1 MPLAF
6 VTLLYD
12 IVVVAEHG
20 GPVIALSL
28 GLVAQRPS
36 PGMILT
42 FAFMDF
48 FQNICS
54 FFLVKTTSVGAI
66 KRTMI

>member
-1 MPLAF
+1 MLLAF
-6 VTLLYD
+6 VTPPYD

-20 GPVIALSL
+20 GLVIALSL

-48 FQNICS
+48 LQNICN
-54 FFLVKTTSVGAI
+54 FFLVKTTSVGAVE
-66 KRTMI
+66 RTMI